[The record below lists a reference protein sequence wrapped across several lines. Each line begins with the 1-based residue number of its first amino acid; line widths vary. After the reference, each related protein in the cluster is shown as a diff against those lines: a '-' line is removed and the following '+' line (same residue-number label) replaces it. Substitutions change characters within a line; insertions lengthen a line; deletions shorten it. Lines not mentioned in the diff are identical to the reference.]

1 MITRVD
7 LSDKDDRDIVM
18 IGLAGELEHA
28 IRLMRRGDDLMQQ
41 VQMDR
46 ANRIMNL
53 MTQIDGRLRPRLT
66 P

>member
-1 MITRVD
+1 
-7 LSDKDDRDIVM
+7 M